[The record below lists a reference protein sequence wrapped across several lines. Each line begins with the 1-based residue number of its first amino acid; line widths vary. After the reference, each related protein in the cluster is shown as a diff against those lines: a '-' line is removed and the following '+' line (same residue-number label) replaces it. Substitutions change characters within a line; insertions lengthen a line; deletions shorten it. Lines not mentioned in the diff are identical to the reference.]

1 MCEANVF
8 LLREGGEEEIMKDVL
23 ILENREDSIVLEDL
37 LGNEKKV
44 QARIRHIDFGRHRVV
59 LEEQKK
65 A

>member
-23 ILENREDSIVLEDL
+23 ILENREGSIVLEDL

-59 LEEQKK
+59 LEEQGQ